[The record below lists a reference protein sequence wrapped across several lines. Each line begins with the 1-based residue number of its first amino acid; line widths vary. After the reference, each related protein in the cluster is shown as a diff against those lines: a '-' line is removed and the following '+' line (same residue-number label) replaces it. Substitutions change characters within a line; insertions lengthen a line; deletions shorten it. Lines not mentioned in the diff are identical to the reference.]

1 MTTTLRGTDANADV
15 FEDSHTGRMTNL
27 VQVRF
32 VVERLADGSY
42 RATCPELGAR
52 VDAAT
57 LPALESSLSRY
68 AQALLAVPGAPSVPA
83 IVRRVFPPTRESA

>member
-1 MTTTLRGTDANADV
+1 MIDV
-15 FEDSHTGRMTNL
+15 

-68 AQALLAVPGAPSVPA
+68 AQALLAVPGAASVPV
-83 IVRRVFPPTRESA
+83 IVRRVFPPTRESNC